1 MKYLY
6 ALVICMLVISC
17 SSSDSSSK
25 DPSLVAIENEAQ
37 IKAYLEDNNI
47 QATKSSSG
55 LYYRI
60 ESQGSGN
67 YPNRTDRVTVAYK
80 GYYTNGKV
88 FDQSSASGVS
98 FTLTQVIPGW
108 TEGITYFRAG
118 GKGQL
123 FIPASLGYGLN
134 DYNGIPGG
142 SVLIFDINLIQ
153 VQN

>member
-1 MKYLY
+1 MKYFY
-6 ALVICMLVISC
+6 VFLVCLTLLNC
-17 SSSDSSSK
+17 SRNSDSK
-25 DPSLVAIENEAQ
+25 DPELVAIENEAQ
-37 IKAYLEDNNI
+37 IIAYLEDNNL

-60 ESQGSGN
+60 DSQGNGS
-67 YPNRTDRVTVAYK
+67 YPNRTDRVKVAYK
-80 GYYTNGKV
+80 GYYINGKV
-88 FDQSSASGVS
+88 FDQSNSSGIS
-98 FTLTQVIPGW
+98 FSLTQVIPGW

-142 SVLIFDINLIQ
+142 SVLIFDINLIE